1 MSARR
6 RKVPAA
12 APGLNVQERNLI
24 IRIVVLSSLLLAIA
38 LVGMHT
44 LLAGLA
50 AESPRWL
57 SGMRTGLGLL
67 IFWLFVTASM
77 RTLDQFAPRLNAI
90 WAVVA
95 GVGVAVIGMLL
106 FLSGLRF
113 MATLQDSTAILPRYN
128 IIWFYALGGLLASL
142 ISLIHL
148 RIDDRRWGYAL
159 EILLVIVGMALFFW
173 LLT

>member
-12 APGLNVQERNLI
+12 APGLNVRERNLI
-24 IRIVVLSSLLLAIA
+24 IRIVALSSVLLAIA
-38 LVGMHT
+38 LVAMHT

-50 AESPRWL
+50 EESPRWL
-57 SGMRTGLGLL
+57 TGLRTGLGLL

-77 RTLDQFAPRLNAI
+77 RTLDHFLPRLNAL
-90 WAVVA
+90 WAIVA
-95 GVGVAVIGMLL
+95 GVGVAVVGMLL
-106 FLSGLRF
+106 FLSGLRLV
-113 MATLQDSTAILPRYN
+113 ASLQQSTAVLPRYN

-159 EILLVIVGMALFFW
+159 EALLVIIGMALFFW